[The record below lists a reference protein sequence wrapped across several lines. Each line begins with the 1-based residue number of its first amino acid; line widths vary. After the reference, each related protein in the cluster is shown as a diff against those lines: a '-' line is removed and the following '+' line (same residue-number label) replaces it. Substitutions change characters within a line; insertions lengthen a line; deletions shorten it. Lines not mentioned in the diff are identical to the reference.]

1 MHIIIAFLAFL
12 PAIIL
17 CGGAVYLAAH
27 GISGWGWFLFVAVC
41 VGGSYKFNTK
51 NKRSQG

>member
-1 MHIIIAFLAFL
+1 MMHTLVAALAFA

-27 GISGWGWFLFVAVC
+27 GLSGWGWFLLVASFI
-41 VGGSYKFNTK
+41 GGSYSYNQKGK
-51 NKRSQG
+51 S